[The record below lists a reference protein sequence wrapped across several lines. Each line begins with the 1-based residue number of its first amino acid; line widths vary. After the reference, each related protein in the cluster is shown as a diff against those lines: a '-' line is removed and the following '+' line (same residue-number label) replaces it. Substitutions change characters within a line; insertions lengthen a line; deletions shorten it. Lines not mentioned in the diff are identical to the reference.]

1 MVQDLNIDLQ
11 GLADSLSKLPI
22 WTLLNLDAD
31 VCQSFVRGASQEAEP
46 GTNRHHD
53 TPLQPSI
60 SNSTT
65 GAAAK
70 ISSNIQ
76 STASNALDMASE
88 AGPAASIRPV
98 PDQPEAKSISIGSKT
113 RLSSALPA
121 EKSITA
127 DAVSPQQKTAP
138 EKGQHAPPGD
148 EHLDL
153 DDLLNAHGSAM
164 QPTSTAIAK
173 PQSQDHDSLEDWLN
187 SL

>member
-31 VCQSFVRGASQEAEP
+31 LCQSFVHGASQDAFP

-60 SNSTT
+60 SSSTI
-65 GAAAK
+65 GAAVK
-70 ISSNIQ
+70 TSSNIQ
-76 STASNALDMASE
+76 STASDALDLASE
-88 AGPAASIRPV
+88 AGPAASISPV
-98 PDQPEAKSISIGSKT
+98 PDQPEAKSIAVDSKT

-121 EKSITA
+121 EKYINA
-127 DAVSPQQKTAP
+127 DAAPPQQKLAP
-138 EKGQHAPPGD
+138 EKGKEAPPGD

-153 DDLLNAHGSAM
+153 DDLLNTHDSAV

-173 PQSQDHDSLEDWLN
+173 PQSQDQDSLEDWLN